1 NSLKMLYLSLF
12 FSNFSIEVVLT
23 CFCLFLLL
31 VYNVRVRHGGT
42 SGTLPGK
49 DGFPIVGC
57 FPMLGKHKEK
67 VLMKWST
74 SSLGPMFYI
83 RLGTSK
89 VLVLNGYDAIKEA
102 LEQKPLAIAGRVESK
117 FLDNGLIWKEQRKFG
132 QTTLGGLGMGKQ
144 SFQSKIRDEFNCL
157 AATLESELSI
167 NGPKGVNF
175 TSMLR
180 LYAANI
186 ISSLVFNQTFDST
199 WFEDAIP
206 QLTPQF
212 LIQMMYMPWLKYL
225 PIVWKQ
231 LELSKRCRRDKVKIF
246 QALVDKHRKSRDPND
261 PRDFVDCYLN
271 VMEKKQGKNSSF
283 TEKQL
288 LYYIVDLFLAG
299 TETSANTNAWAILL
313 VLKNPQVKAKLR
325 SELEAFGKSPTLEDE
340 AKMPY
345 TRAVMQ
351 EVFRYRTSAPLNI
364 VARRTTSD
372 LELKGYKVPANMPV
386 IANLWSVHHDPLT
399 WAPYPETFRPERHLD
414 GDGNFI
420 PNDHVMPFSVGARSC
435 IGKNL
440 AKNEVFIFITSIF
453 SQFDLELADGC
464 HVDNMDGDSGMLLHP
479 PEYRVK
485 GSIRV

>member
-1 NSLKMLYLSLF
+1 
-12 FSNFSIEVVLT
+12 SNFSIEVVLT

-199 WFEDAIP
+199 CRYVVFLNRFIENIR
-206 QLTPQF
+206 LTPCDWQVKGF
-212 LIQMMYMPWLKYL
+212 KPSCSDYMTKPFKMTSSASLA
-225 PIVWKQ
+225 Q
-231 LELSKRCRRDKVKIF
+231 SIF